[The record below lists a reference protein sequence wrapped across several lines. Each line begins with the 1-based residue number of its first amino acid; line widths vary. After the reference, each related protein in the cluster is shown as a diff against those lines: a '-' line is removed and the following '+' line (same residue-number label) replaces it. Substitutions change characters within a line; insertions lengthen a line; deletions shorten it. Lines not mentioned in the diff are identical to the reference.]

1 MIEVEKKFQPTE
13 AQLQAL
19 LQDAVFIKEKTM
31 HDVYYDFSDFRIM
44 RAGNRLRKRDDG
56 FELKAYIPTESGVR
70 VAHEYTDDE
79 SILKNL
85 QINESY
91 TSVADLVQKEMHPVC
106 DFVNTRKE
114 YKKDEFIVDVDSMNF
129 GMEVVEIELQ
139 VESKDQIPE
148 AEQKILQLAESF
160 GMEVKDLQ
168 GKTILYLQKMKPEIY
183 QEIFGNKNKE

>member
-13 AQLQAL
+13 EQLQKL
-19 LQDAVFIKEKTM
+19 LQGALFIKEKII
-31 HDVYYDFSDFRIM
+31 HDVYFDFSDFRIM
-44 RAGNRLRKRDDG
+44 RVGDRLRKRDDG
-56 FELKAYIPTESGVR
+56 FERKVFISTETGMR

-129 GMEVVEIELQ
+129 GMDVVEIELQ
-139 VESKDQIPE
+139 VESEDQIHE
-148 AEQKILQLAESF
+148 AEQKILQLAQSF
-160 GMEVKDLQ
+160 GMEVKDLP
-168 GKTILYLQKMKPEIY
+168 GKTILYLRKMKPEIY
-183 QEIFGNKNKE
+183 QQIFENK